1 MSNPW
6 LAIPAAPAPLAP
18 VMPGPRRL
26 VRESWH
32 RSTLHHLDP
41 DNLLAPLAF
50 DEAELR
56 DHRLSHPLAGVLP
69 VIRKLLVQDADDDSG
84 ILVAVGDA
92 MGRLLW
98 IDGDRHL
105 RRLAEGMLFVEGAA
119 WSERDVGTSAP
130 GTALELD
137 HGIQIHA
144 AEHFNRL
151 VHPWSCTAVP
161 VHDPESGRIIG
172 VIDITGGAQA
182 VAAHALPL
190 MEATAAAVESEILV
204 QRLRAGAAAPPGG
217 RASSRSSRS
226 TSTTARG
233 TRSAATSTSA
243 ASRPQRGTLQILGRS
258 TGLLTAA
265 SLDTAVPNALSPNAP
280 RSTGSNP
287 NGPSPSPSALSPRHA
302 EILTLLAWHQ
312 QGLSADRLT
321 DLLYEADEAPVTL
334 RAELVRLRKVL
345 GRLAPSLVPES
356 RPYRLPIALELDV
369 HQVLS
374 LLDRGAHRA
383 ALAAYPG
390 PVLPESVAP
399 GIVDLRTTVA
409 GRLRESILSDASGD
423 VLFQYATTVAAPDDT
438 DVLLACL
445 RLLPPRSPKR
455 AGLVER
461 IESINASL

>member
-1 MSNPW
+1 MTSPW
-6 LAIPAAPAPLAP
+6 LATGLTSASARTRSSPPLVAPSESPDLEASPDAT
-18 VMPGPRRL
+18 VRRL
-26 VRESWH
+26 VRESWE
-32 RSTLHHLDP
+32 RSAEHHLDP
-41 DNLLAPLAF
+41 DNLLPPLAF
-50 DEAELR
+50 DDTELR
-56 DHRLSHPLAGVLP
+56 EHRLGHPLAGVLP
-69 VIRKLLVQDADDDSG
+69 VIRRLLVKDADDDSG

-98 IDGDRHL
+98 VDGDRQL
-105 RRLAEGMLFVEGAA
+105 RRRAEGMLFVEGAG

-182 VAAHALPL
+182 VAPHALPL

-204 QRLRAGAAAPPGG
+204 QRLRAANDRSRQA
-217 RASSRSSRS
+217 RSSRR
-226 TSTTARG
+226 TTITPPRPV
-233 TRSAATSTSA
+233 RS
-243 ASRPQRGTLQILGRS
+243 TLQVLGRS
-258 TGLLTAA
+258 TGLLTAPPLA
-265 SLDTAVPNALSPNAP
+265 AAHPT
-280 RSTGSNP
+280 
-287 NGPSPSPSALSPRHA
+287 ALSPRHA
-302 EILTLLAWHQ
+302 EILTLLAWHR
-312 QGLSADRLT
+312 QGLSAERLA
-321 DLLYEADEAPVTL
+321 DLLYEADEASVTL
-334 RAELVRLRKVL
+334 RAELVRLRKAL
-345 GRLAPSLVPES
+345 GRVAPGLVPES
-356 RPYRLPIALELDV
+356 RPYRITAALELDV

-390 PVLPESVAP
+390 PVLPESIAP
-399 GIVDLRTTVA
+399 GVVELRETVA
-409 GRLRESILSDASGD
+409 HRLREAILTDASSD
-423 VLFQYATTVAAPDDT
+423 VLFQYATTVAAPDDI
-438 DVLLACL
+438 DVFTACL

-461 IESINASL
+461 IELIEASLRS